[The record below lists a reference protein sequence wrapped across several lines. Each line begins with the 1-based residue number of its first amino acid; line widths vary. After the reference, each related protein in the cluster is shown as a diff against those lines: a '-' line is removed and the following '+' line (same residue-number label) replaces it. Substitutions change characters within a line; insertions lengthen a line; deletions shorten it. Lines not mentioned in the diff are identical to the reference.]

1 MIKNSESAGY
11 SLSKWLPASR
21 QPILFAG
28 LVMAGL
34 VMLVVIVGVS
44 GCDSQNGNNSGG
56 IELSGT
62 VEAREVDLA
71 FQVGGR
77 ISQLDADEG
86 RWVEQGDLVAALDPT
101 DLRLALQQTTALAN
115 AAKANLDALKAGTR
129 TQELRVA
136 QANLQKTQSQLNYA
150 TAEVKR
156 VSFLV
161 PKKLASEEQL
171 EQAQLQ
177 YEVALASVDQAKQ
190 NLSLAKEG
198 PRQEDIQ
205 RAEQQ
210 FNASTEAAAIARQQ
224 LTYATLTSPVTGMI
238 TVRLSE
244 AGEVVSPGQSIVRI
258 AKTAQPWVRAYLNE
272 TQLGNVRVGQTAQIK
287 IDGSPEK
294 TFAGKLTF
302 ISPVAEFTPKTVE
315 TKELRVDLVYRI
327 KVEVENPQGIL
338 KIGMPVDVI
347 LETGQ
352 S

>member
-1 MIKNSESAGY
+1 MTKISESIGY
-11 SLSKWLPASR
+11 CLIESR
-21 QPILFAG
+21 QPVLFTA
-28 LVMAGL
+28 
-34 VMLVVIVGVS
+34 VVLLIMMVVVP
-44 GCDSQNGNNSGG
+44 GCDSQNNNNNGE
-56 IELSGT
+56 IQLSGT

-77 ISQLDADEG
+77 ISQLNADEG
-86 RWVEQGDLVAALDPT
+86 RWVEQGDVVAALDPT
-101 DLRLALQQTTALAN
+101 DLQLALQQTTATAN

-136 QANLQKTQSQLNYA
+136 EADLQKAQSQLNYA
-150 TAEVKR
+150 KAEVKR

-177 YEVALASVDQAKQ
+177 YEVALASVEQAKQ
-190 NLSLAKEG
+190 HLSLLREG
-198 PRQEDIQ
+198 PREEDIQ
-205 RAEQQ
+205 RAEQE
-210 FNASTEAAAIARQQ
+210 FNARTEAAEITKQQ
-224 LTYATLTSPVTGMI
+224 LTYATLVSPVTGMI

-244 AGEVVSPGQSIVRI
+244 AGEVVAPGQSIVRI
-258 AKTAQPWVRAYLNE
+258 AKTVQPWVRAYLNE
-272 TQLGNVRVGQTAQIK
+272 TQLGKVRVGQAAQVK

-315 TKELRVDLVYRI
+315 TRELRVDLVYRI

-338 KIGMPVDVI
+338 KIGMPVDLI